1 MRFVFLI
8 RLKRLSLFVKIKNG
22 EKIKLNFGDYII
34 FFYKCLGEWFSLNQI
49 IW

>member
-34 FFYKCLGEWFSLNQI
+34 FFINVLASGFR
-49 IW
+49 